1 MKNTINFCKECV
13 CPTSSVS
20 MLFNEKNV
28 CSACESLKIYNA
40 ITDDEWE
47 IRKKKFEKILTE
59 NKSSS
64 NYDCIIPVSGGK
76 DSYYQTH
83 QIVKEFGLKPLLVTY
98 DGNNYLPEGIE
109 NRDRMRHVFDVD
121 HLIFGPSVK
130 SLIELNKQ
138 CFKIMGDMNWH
149 AHCGISTYPFQ
160 VAVNFKVP
168 LLIWGEIFWDIS
180 GMYDLNDTVEFTNR
194 MRVEY
199 DLRGY
204 EWNDVIK
211 NTSLKEKDMLWAK
224 FPSDEDYRKNKI
236 RGIAIGN
243 YFKWDPNKHT
253 KMIQEKYNWKESS
266 KPFERTYRR
275 MSNLDD
281 RYENGIHDLLKF
293 IKFGYGRATDHA
305 SKDIRTGYMSR
316 DEGIEMVKKYDHV
329 VSSDLDYWLDY
340 VKMNKDEFWSI
351 ADTFRSNKVWWIENN
366 EWHKYNIWGGSSSFG
381 EVRLKKELQK
391 KYLKK

>member
-1 MKNTINFCKECV
+1 
-13 CPTSSVS
+13 
-20 MLFNEKNV
+20 
-28 CSACESLKIYNA
+28 
-40 ITDDEWE
+40 
-47 IRKKKFEKILTE
+47 
-59 NKSSS
+59 
-64 NYDCIIPVSGGK
+64 
-76 DSYYQTH
+76 
-83 QIVKEFGLKPLLVTY
+83 
-98 DGNNYLPEGIE
+98 
-109 NRDRMRHVFDVD
+109 
-121 HLIFGPSVK
+121 
-130 SLIELNKQ
+130 
-138 CFKIMGDMNWH
+138 
-149 AHCGISTYPFQ
+149 
-160 VAVNFKVP
+160 
-168 LLIWGEIFWDIS
+168 
-180 GMYDLNDTVEFTNR
+180 MYDLNDTVEFTNR

-211 NTSLKEKDMLWAK
+211 NTSLREQDMLWAK
-224 FPSDEDYRKNKI
+224 FPTDEDYRKNKI

-243 YFKWDPNKHT
+243 YFKWDPYKHT
-253 KMIQEKYNWKESS
+253 KMVQEKYNWKESS

-316 DEGIEMVKKYDHV
+316 DEGIKMVKKYDHV

-340 VKMNKDEFWSI
+340 VKMDKDDFWSI